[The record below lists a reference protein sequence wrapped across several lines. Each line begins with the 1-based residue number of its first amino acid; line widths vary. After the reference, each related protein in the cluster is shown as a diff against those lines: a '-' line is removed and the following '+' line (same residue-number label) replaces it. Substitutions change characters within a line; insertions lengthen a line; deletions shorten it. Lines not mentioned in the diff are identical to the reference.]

1 MQQNQITIAHAQP
14 SQAAVIAQLIMQ
26 AMTDECCL
34 SFVGSGQTLDD
45 FRQLMHTLV
54 ALPDT
59 QYSFRNTWVALH
71 RQTVVGCCVA
81 YEGSRLH
88 GLRQAFI
95 DGARRAFGRDHS
107 CMPDETQAGEFYVDS
122 LAVPPAYQGRG
133 IATQLLRAVQRKAC
147 ALQLPVGLLVDTG
160 NPAAE
165 RLYRRLGFRP
175 VGEAAWGGH
184 AMKHMQWCG

>member
-34 SFVGSGQTLDD
+34 SFVGLGQTLDD

-54 ALPDT
+54 TLPNT

-88 GLRQAFI
+88 GLRQAFV
-95 DGARRAFGRDHS
+95 DGSRLAFWRDQS
-107 CMPDETQAGEFYVDS
+107 CMPD
-122 LAVPPAYQGRG
+122 
-133 IATQLLRAVQRKAC
+133 
-147 ALQLPVGLLVDTG
+147 
-160 NPAAE
+160 
-165 RLYRRLGFRP
+165 
-175 VGEAAWGGH
+175 
-184 AMKHMQWCG
+184 

>member
-1 MQQNQITIAHAQP
+1 M
-14 SQAAVIAQLIMQ
+14 
-26 AMTDECCL
+26 
-34 SFVGSGQTLDD
+34 
-45 FRQLMHTLV
+45 
-54 ALPDT
+54 
-59 QYSFRNTWVALH
+59 
-71 RQTVVGCCVA
+71 GCCVA

-88 GLRQAFI
+88 GLRQAFV

-122 LAVPPAYQGRG
+122 LAVLPAYQGRG
-133 IATQLLRAVQRKAC
+133 IATQLLQAVQRKAC

-165 RLYRRLGFRP
+165 QLYRRLGFRP

-184 AMKHMQWCG
+184 AMKHMQWRG